1 MNGVKKFNLAAVA
14 MLVLLGLVAAGCAST
29 KEPRL
34 RGFNNDEV
42 ETLMAEQRARMN
54 MGDPVVKPLQDL
66 GALERHGDSM
76 GMRGEYAAAYF
87 EYGRAFKMAKE
98 QADQLRLRRKL
109 AVTSLRGGNFVE
121 AEKQFAAL
129 TKMDSGDGFAWQG
142 LGLSL
147 LSQARPDDA
156 MDALD
161 KAVSLDPKL
170 WKAQNG
176 RGIILNRQGKS
187 AQALTA
193 FEQALKYQRNSAAL
207 YNNQG
212 LAYMMTGQLSQAAD
226 SFQKAL
232 RINPGYVQANNNLA
246 LTFFKQGKTEMALP
260 LFERTLGAAKAHN
273 NLGCLLAWQGHY
285 EKAAQM
291 FNSAVEISPTYYKL
305 AADHYEEVRYKADTA
320 VPVKKGEF
328 RGNTSTM
335 AAVKSTSAPDQPKAA
350 TPEKKVAVKVTAS
363 TPKDAKAEL
372 INRAAVVQSINSLRP
387 TAPKA
392 KTVVAQPAAEPPRD
406 PEKKAETKAPDA
418 EAEGHFIQVA
428 SMSSEARAQSC
439 VKSWS
444 KRGVQGK
451 VEQWQAANGK
461 TWYRVLLGPF
471 NTKAEAAAKAEKLK
485 GQGRIRE
492 FLLVDRGTLPQD
504 TPTRAMASL

>member
-14 MLVLLGLVAAGCAST
+14 MLALLGLVAAGCAST
-29 KEPRL
+29 NEPRL

-42 ETLMAEQRARMN
+42 ETLMAEQRARMD
-54 MGDPVVKPLQDL
+54 MGDPVVKPVQDL

-76 GMRGEYAAAYF
+76 AMRGEFAAAFF

-121 AEKQFAAL
+121 AEKQFKAL
-129 TKMDSGDGFAWQG
+129 TKLDSGDGFAWQG

-176 RGIILNRQGKS
+176 RGIILNRQGKPD
-187 AQALTA
+187 QALTA
-193 FEQALKYQRNSAAL
+193 FENAMKYQRNSAAL

-226 SFQKAL
+226 SFQRAL

-246 LTFFKQGKTEMALP
+246 LTYFKQGKTEMALP

-273 NLGCLLAWQGHY
+273 NLGCLLAWKGHY

-320 VPVKKGEF
+320 VPVKKGEL
-328 RGNTSTM
+328 RGNTSTL
-335 AAVKSTSAPDQPKAA
+335 AAVKNTSVPVQPKAA
-350 TPEKKVAVKVTAS
+350 APENKGGS
-363 TPKDAKAEL
+363 QGL
-372 INRAAVVQSINSLRP
+372 GQF
-387 TAPKA
+387 
-392 KTVVAQPAAEPPRD
+392 AQ
-406 PEKKAETKAPDA
+406 
-418 EAEGHFIQVA
+418 G
-428 SMSSEARAQSC
+428 C
-439 VKSWS
+439 
-444 KRGVQGK
+444 
-451 VEQWQAANGK
+451 
-461 TWYRVLLGPF
+461 
-471 NTKAEAAAKAEKLK
+471 K
-485 GQGRIRE
+485 G
-492 FLLVDRGTLPQD
+492 
-504 TPTRAMASL
+504 